1 MLTPAGQSLGFGGTA
16 HLTYTGP
23 ATQLGAI
30 YFDGQLLDAGP
41 MGDALCTGDVI
52 DLPWTWFG
60 DTVAHQVDFRV
71 YAVDF
76 VEGGPLP
83 TYADAYEVNARISV
97 EPSAPT
103 TTFSAPSLGAL
114 QVGQPVNVSVDLGT
128 LTTGF
133 DWTYGGSLDVS
144 GLPVGLAATLANPSA
159 DDDQWSDDGVSPH
172 LRIVGA
178 PTAPGARSVVFAVAD
193 GFGAMALATRSYTVV
208 GAPKT
213 PLAPPARTLNGSG
226 RSTFIV
232 AGLTPSARIIPATKV
247 RGVKS
252 ITTARSAATLE
263 TVANFSGVIRQ
274 RVSVVDQGRTTVLTL
289 VLQVRPNAPARVTFT
304 PQVGRTVVRWNPSS
318 NASGYRVLV
327 NGNQAAQL
335 SPRTRAYVIK
345 NVLNA
350 HSNVNV
356 MATGGGLTSTA
367 TRAVLVK

>member
-1 MLTPAGQSLGFGGTA
+1 MLTPASQSLGFGGTA
-16 HLTYTGP
+16 HLTYTGS
-23 ATQLGAI
+23 ATRLGAI

-52 DLPWTWFG
+52 DLPWAWFG

-71 YAVDF
+71 YAGDF
-76 VEGGPLP
+76 VEGAPLP

-103 TTFSAPSLGAL
+103 TTFTAPSLGTL
-114 QVGQPVNVSVDLGT
+114 QVGQPVNVSVDLRS

-144 GLPVGLAATLANPSA
+144 GLPSGLTATLANPSA
-159 DDDQWSDDGVSPH
+159 DDDQWSDDGASPQ

-178 PTAPGARSVVFAVAD
+178 PTSSGVRSVVFAVAD
-193 GFGAMALATRSYTVV
+193 GFSAMALATRSYTVV
-208 GAPKT
+208 DTPKAPV
-213 PLAPPARTLNGSG
+213 APPARTLNGGG
-226 RSTFIV
+226 RSTFVI
-232 AGLTPSARIIPATKV
+232 AGLTPSARITPATKV

-252 ITTARSAATLE
+252 ITTVKGTATLE

-274 RVSVVDQGRTTVLTL
+274 RVSVLDRGHTTALTL
-289 VLQVRPNAPARVTFT
+289 VLQVRPRAPAHVTFT

-318 NASGYRVLV
+318 NASGYRVLI
-327 NGNQAAQL
+327 NGKQAAQL

-356 MATGGGLTSTA
+356 VATGGGLTSAA